1 MRSTTVGWLTSM
13 VRVLPVTAD
22 QRWPNRVRPD
32 SRESISH
39 PIEPAQNTPR
49 NRPTMRGPTIATR
62 DRADLGGGGRSG
74 LLGMSQGYHSQVVEG
89 IWAHARHS
97 TGVELP
103 LHHVDLGA
111 VLVELH
117 FVHELIDE

>member
-1 MRSTTVGWLTSM
+1 MWLTTVGWLTSM
-13 VRVLPVTAD
+13 VSVLPVTAD

-97 TGVELP
+97 TGGGTTASPCGSRCRSCGTALRP
-103 LHHVDLGA
+103 
-111 VLVELH
+111 
-117 FVHELIDE
+117 